1 MVKKD
6 TELVKDI
13 KTFVVG
19 YSYPTF
25 VCGGSI
31 MYLVGPSLIYKE
43 IVINHMILSHS
54 RKFVFVRTK
63 KVAGSSV
70 ESYLE
75 PFVEKGEVRNG
86 RPNERGELYY
96 HSPANHIIERIG
108 KERWEE
114 YFTFSIARHPFDR
127 MISEYFW
134 ARIPR
139 ETFSDFIRSPRAIHT
154 QNHTVLNTGLYQ
166 PIDFI
171 IKYENLQEDLTKV
184 LNRLEIPVDLSKL
197 GNEKGTQRKD
207 RRHWSEFINDVDMNY
222 IKSHFEQ
229 ELRFHRNLGYDV

>member
-1 MVKKD
+1 MNNRLPNTGKEKKAD
-6 TELVKDI
+6 PLVSWITDQCE
-13 KTFVVG
+13 TWEQFRDSN
-19 YSYPTF
+19 Y
-25 VCGGSI
+25 
-31 MYLVGPSLIYKE
+31 
-43 IVINHMILSHS
+43 
-54 RKFVFVRTK
+54 
-63 KVAGSSV
+63 
-70 ESYLE
+70 
-75 PFVEKGEVRNG
+75 
-86 RPNERGELYY
+86 
-96 HSPANHIIERIG
+96 

-114 YFTFSIARHPFDR
+114 YFTFSIARLPFDR